1 MNEPALI
8 RPEDTFD
15 FLAPDYDAIFR
26 ARMER
31 LAHIR
36 SGTPKERAARMADLR
51 THYAANP
58 ADFINDWACTV
69 DPRNAER
76 GLPVLIPFVLMP
88 KQRELLEFVVN
99 NWRQSQG
106 VAIQKARDVG
116 ASWLLM
122 ALSATMCLFHRD
134 FMAGVGSAKE
144 DKVDRS
150 GDPDT
155 LFYKAEHFLTY
166 IPPDFTYGWD
176 RKKHRAHMRIIIPH
190 MGSSITGEAG
200 DNIGRGGRKSWYLVD
215 EAAHVERPKL
225 IDASLAATTNCRI
238 DASSVNGMANS
249 FAEKVHGGKVPVFTF
264 GWRDDRRKND
274 AWYAKKC
281 DELDPVIVAQELDLD
296 YNAAVDH
303 QIIPSAHVNAAVD
316 AHIKLGIKPTGTR
329 ESALDWADVGRD
341 KCSHGFRTGCLL
353 EWAESWSAAG
363 KDTLD
368 SAYRV
373 ERNCDERGVYDVT
386 YDADGMGAP
395 LVSLFRVVNERRATS
410 NKALSDSEMRAPV
423 EKRSKPRTLLR
434 VHAYRSSGAV
444 MWPEAKV
451 AGAGDRRN
459 EDLFANFGAQAAWHL
474 ARMFRETFAAVNGKP
489 YDPEMIISIS
499 GPLAEAAGAPVFKE
513 RGRLIVELSQPKWK
527 YSPTGKLTVD
537 KVPDGAM
544 SPNLA
549 DMARML
555 YAPRNR
561 GIVIPAG
568 TADRMG
574 AAG

>member
-1 MNEPALI
+1 MSDLS
-8 RPEDTFD
+8 RVEDTFD
-15 FLAPDYDAIFR
+15 FLRPDYNAIFR
-26 ARMER
+26 ARIDR
-31 LAHIR
+31 LMWLR
-36 SGTPKERAARMADLR
+36 SGTPHDRAARMIDIRA
-51 THYAANP
+51 HYAEHP

-88 KQRELLEFVVN
+88 KQRDLIDFILG
-99 NWRQSQG
+99 NWHKSQG
-106 VAIQKARDVG
+106 CAIQKARDVG

-122 ALSATMCLFHRD
+122 ASSATMCLFHRD

-200 DNIGRGGRKSWYLVD
+200 DNIGRGGRKSWYIVD

-264 GWRDDRRKND
+264 GWRDDRRKD
-274 AWYAKKC
+274 EAWYAKKC

-316 AHIKLGIKPTGTR
+316 AHVKLGIKPTGLR

-373 ERNCDERGVYDVT
+373 ERNCDARGVFEVT

-395 LVSLFRVVNERRATS
+395 LVSLFRVVNDRREAA
-410 NKALSDSEMRAPV
+410 NNARAD
-423 EKRSKPRTLLR
+423 KNRSPARPSLR
-434 VHAYRSSGAV
+434 VHAYRSSGEV
-444 MWPEAKV
+444 MWPEQKV

-459 EDLFANFGAQAAWHL
+459 EDLFQNFGAQAAWHL
-474 ARMFRETFAAVNGKP
+474 ARMFSNTFAAVNGKP
-489 YDPEMIISIS
+489 YDPQMIISIS
-499 GPLAEAAGAPVFKE
+499 GDAAFKE
-513 RGRLIVELSQPKWK
+513 RGRLMVELSQPKWK

-561 GIVIPAG
+561 GIVIPVG

-574 AAG
+574 VAG